1 MTASDP
7 YLRACDG
14 ILLDRYLDGD
24 LSAEEAVQMKMHLAD
39 CPICR
44 RQAAVMNAFSQ
55 GFRDQVEQAAE
66 SVDFV
71 AIEKQ
76 ALTSAL
82 GQHRSRGALSTFLAS
97 LKYILPAVATAG
109 LLLFFAYP
117 DLMDES
123 APVPSAIIN
132 SFTGSVSSV
141 MIFETPETRQTIL
154 WYNEDPDVESD
165 QNAV

>member
-1 MTASDP
+1 MTHPQAN
-7 YLRACDG
+7 ACDDAF
-14 ILLDRYLDGD
+14 LDRYLDGD
-24 LSAEEAVQMKMHLAD
+24 LDAQEKERMTAHLAHCRD
-39 CPICR
+39 CR
-44 RQAAVMNAFSQ
+44 RQMAAMTAFSR
-55 GFRDQVEQAAE
+55 GLRERVEQATE
-66 SVDFV
+66 SVDFM
-71 AIEKQ
+71 ALEKDVLTM
-76 ALTSAL
+76 ALR
-82 GQHRSRGALSTFLAS
+82 QHRSRGGFSTFVAA
-97 LKYILPAVATAG
+97 LKYTIPAVVTVC

-117 DLMDES
+117 AFMNNP

>member
-1 MTASDP
+1 MTDP
-7 YLRACDG
+7 DPSLSACDG
-14 ILLDRYLDGD
+14 DLLDRYLDGD
-24 LSAEEAVQMKMHLAD
+24 LSADEKVQMTAHLD
-39 CPICR
+39 SCPTCR
-44 RQAAVMNAFSQ
+44 RQAATLNAFSQ
-55 GFRDQVEQAAE
+55 GFRDRVEQAAE
-66 SVDFV
+66 SVDFM
-71 AIEKQ
+71 ALEKQ
-76 ALTSAL
+76 ALTSVL
-82 GQHRSRGALSTFLAS
+82 RQHRSRGGLSTFLAS
-97 LKYILPAVATAG
+97 LKYVLPAAATAG

-117 DLMDES
+117 DLMDRP